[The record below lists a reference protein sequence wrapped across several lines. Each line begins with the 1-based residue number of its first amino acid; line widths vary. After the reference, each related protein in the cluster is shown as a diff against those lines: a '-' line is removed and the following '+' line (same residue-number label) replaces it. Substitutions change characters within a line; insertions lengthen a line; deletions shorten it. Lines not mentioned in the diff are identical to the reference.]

1 LIRFFLEEWAL
12 MKGNR
17 SLFIAVGVVAVL
29 ILGWWIF
36 RRGGGSGA
44 VELIDRF
51 ASAEKRPNP
60 GIFAVEDVTINGE
73 TKKGIAVTP
82 TVGSRLIFKARIPD
96 DGWLRVSVALKQEA
110 WTQEGDGVRFMALV
124 SDGRASDEL
133 FVQDINPF
141 VNQTDRKWIPVMV
154 DLSAYAGEE
163 VDVIFNTFASGPG
176 KGMDMRNDLAVWG
189 APEIVVR

>member
-1 LIRFFLEEWAL
+1 

-17 SLFIAVGVVAVL
+17 SLFIAVGVVAIL
-29 ILGWWIF
+29 ILGWWLF
-36 RRGGGSGA
+36 RSGGGSGA

-51 ASAEKRPNP
+51 AAADKRPAAP
-60 GIFAVEDVTINGE
+60 GVFALEDVTINNE
-73 TKKGIAVTP
+73 TKKSIAVTP
-82 TVGSRLIFKARIPD
+82 QIGTRLTFKLRVPD
-96 DGWLRVSVALKQEA
+96 DGWLRVSVGLKPEA

-133 FVQDINPF
+133 FVQDVNPF
-141 VNQTDRKWIPVMV
+141 VNQSDRKWIPIMV

-163 VDVIFNTFASGPG
+163 VDVMLNTYASSPG
-176 KGMDMRNDLAVWG
+176 KAGDVRNDLAVWG

>member
-1 LIRFFLEEWAL
+1 

-36 RRGGGSGA
+36 GRGGGSGA

-51 ASAEKRPNP
+51 ASADKKPATP
-60 GIFAVEDVTINGE
+60 GVFTIEDVTIGTE
-73 TKKGIAVTP
+73 TKKAIAVTP
-82 TVGSRLIFKARIPD
+82 SVGTRLTFKVRVPD
-96 DGWLRVSVALKQEA
+96 DGWLRVSVGLKPDA
-110 WTQEGDGVRFMALV
+110 WTKEGDGVRFMALV

-133 FVQDINPF
+133 FVQDLNPYL
-141 VNQTDRKWIPVMV
+141 NQTDRKWIPVMV